1 MLKSGFVYKPT
12 LKELIEARRR
22 RSKNK
27 DKGSNDRYNKH
38 LYDEFKKTKVLR
50 NRANSLYK

>member
-1 MLKSGFVYKPT
+1 MSKSGFIYKPT
-12 LKELIEARRR
+12 LKELMETRKR

-27 DKGSNDRYNKH
+27 DKGNNSRYNKH
-38 LYDEFKKTKVLR
+38 LCDEFKKTRVLR